1 MNETKITG
9 GRISYGLTRSR
20 KQYESDRADVEVS
33 FTVAEGDGETAILD
47 KACASA
53 MRKVHEMLGLPLPKA
68 STTPTLESGGV
79 ASASST
85 LKPAGA
91 ASLFGDA

>member
-9 GRISYGLTRSR
+9 GKISYGLTRSR

-33 FTVAEGDGETAILD
+33 FTVAEGDGEGAILD

-53 MRKVHEMLGLPLPKA
+53 MRRVHEMLGLPLPKA
-68 STTPTLESGGV
+68 LPVEPRQTTATPGPT
-79 ASASST
+79 
-85 LKPAGA
+85 GA
-91 ASLFGDA
+91 ASLFGDP

>member
-9 GRISYGLTRSR
+9 GKISYGLTRSR

-53 MRKVHEMLGLPLPKA
+53 MRRVHEMLGLPLPALLAKVPETIQSVQQPKA
-68 STTPTLESGGV
+68 
-79 ASASST
+79 
-85 LKPAGA
+85 AGA

>member
-53 MRKVHEMLGLPLPKA
+53 MRRVHEMLGLPLPKW
-68 STTPTLESGGV
+68 LEAKTNPV
-79 ASASST
+79 ANEAP
-85 LKPAGA
+85 KPAGA
-91 ASLFGDA
+91 ASLFGNA

>member
-9 GRISYGLTRSR
+9 GKISYGLTRSR

-53 MRKVHEMLGLPLPKA
+53 MRRVHEMLGLPA
-68 STTPTLESGGV
+68 SKTEPRQTTATPGPT
-79 ASASST
+79 SA
-85 LKPAGA
+85 GN
-91 ASLFGDA
+91 LFGDA